1 MIKTILFDL
10 DGVLVDACHWHY
22 LSLNC
27 ALKDEANIT
36 IDYDDHL
43 NIFNGLPTFK
53 KLQML
58 QEENKIQGNQ
68 IKKIQ
73 TLKQKYTIDM
83 ITNQSKIDTIKI
95 YLHNK
100 LKNKGISIGCV
111 TNSIKETAELMLS
124 KTGQLEFIN
133 LLVTNED
140 VKNNKPHPEPYIF
153 AMTKMQSLPSNT
165 LIIEDSDKGYQSALA
180 SGAHVLKVNT
190 VNDVT
195 WLNISNK
202 IKKINI

>member
-1 MIKTILFDL
+1 
-10 DGVLVDACHWHY
+10 
-22 LSLNC
+22 
-27 ALKDEANIT
+27 
-36 IDYDDHL
+36 
-43 NIFNGLPTFK
+43 
-53 KLQML
+53 
-58 QEENKIQGNQ
+58 
-68 IKKIQ
+68 
-73 TLKQKYTIDM
+73 M

-95 YLHNK
+95 YLHSK

-153 AMTKMQSLPSNT
+153 AMAKMQSLPSNT